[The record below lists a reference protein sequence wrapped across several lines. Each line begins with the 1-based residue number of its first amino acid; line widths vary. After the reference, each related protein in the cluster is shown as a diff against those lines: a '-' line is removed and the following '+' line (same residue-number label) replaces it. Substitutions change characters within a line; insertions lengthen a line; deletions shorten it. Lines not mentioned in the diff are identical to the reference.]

1 MGSYQDLHQK
11 FINFMGK
18 DMVKF
23 QPSPNYKLTYPCLL
37 YSYTGGRTEFAQN
50 YPYMYTRRYTV
61 TLITRDSTSDLP
73 DRFAMTFPMCV
84 HDRSFVTDNLY
95 HHIFTLYY

>member
-1 MGSYQDLHQK
+1 MGSRLDLHQK

-37 YSYTGGRTEFAQN
+37 YDYTGGRTEFSDN
-50 YPYMYTRRYTV
+50 YPYVYCRRYTV
-61 TLITRDSTSDLP
+61 TLISRDGESDLP

-84 HDRSFVTDNLY
+84 HDRSFITENLY

>member
-1 MGSYQDLHQK
+1 MGSRLDLQQK
-11 FINFMGK
+11 FIDFMGK
-18 DMVKF
+18 DMVKY
-23 QPSPNYKLTYPCLL
+23 QPSPSKNLTYPCLL
-37 YSYTGGRTEFAQN
+37 YQYTGGRTEFSDN
-50 YPYMYTRRYTV
+50 YPYTYRRRYTI
-61 TLITRDSTSDLP
+61 TLITRDADSDLP